1 MIDMLVRLYDLPDG
15 APLRAALQT
24 GGITI
29 RRCNPF
35 ERHILTDWVGRTFS
49 PKWVSETKVAMG
61 HQPAA
66 CYIATKDR
74 TIVGFVCYDTTA
86 RGFVGPMGVDPEH
99 RSHGL
104 GKALLVTA
112 LENMRAL
119 GYAYAIVGGVG
130 PQEFYTRCVG
140 ATPIENSSPG
150 IYKDLLPDPP
160 QHS

>member
-24 GGITI
+24 EGITI

-49 PKWVSETKVAMG
+49 PKWVSEAKVAMG
-61 HQPAA
+61 HQPVA